1 MSGSLKHRSAFQ
13 RDILYIISDLET
25 SYGLGIKS
33 ALEEYY
39 EEEVNTGRV
48 YQNLGKLVEKGY
60 LEKSEIDKRTNSYN
74 LTDKAV
80 TAIEHRHRWQAV
92 QTAGELGVS
101 PVDELDTEPA
111 NPEQAS
117 STSP

>member
-1 MSGSLKHRSAFQ
+1 MSQSIKHLSAFQ
-13 RDILYIISDLET
+13 RDILYVISDLDT

-39 EEEVNTGRV
+39 ENEVNTGRV
-48 YQNLGKLVEKGY
+48 YQNLGKLVERGY

-74 LTDKAV
+74 LTNKAV
-80 TAIEHRHRWQAV
+80 TAIEHRHHWQTV
-92 QTAGELGVS
+92 QTDGQLGVNR
-101 PVDELDTEPA
+101 VDEMDTEPV
-111 NPEQAS
+111 NPDQTS